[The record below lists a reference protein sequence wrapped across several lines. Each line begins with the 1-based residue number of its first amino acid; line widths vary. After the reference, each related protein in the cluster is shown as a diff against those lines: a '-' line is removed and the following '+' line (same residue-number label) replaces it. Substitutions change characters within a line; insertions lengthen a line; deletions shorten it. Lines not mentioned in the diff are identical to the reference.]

1 MCPAPGA
8 WWGLQS
14 SAAWAVPA
22 PPSPGT
28 CGKWATTA
36 LGQPGA
42 DVELTRLASVNV
54 RPWRRRGSPHC
65 SWGFLGSLPACGPNR
80 GARTHPAHLI
90 GPVIGPMIGPVSC
103 KGSGPAPPCRSQVGS
118 MARPRSA
125 LVAEVRSQL
134 PPDRDWFGRH
144 GVLNR
149 RGRTQLTAAWSRH
162 TRSMLGGERR
172 IAFPACG

>member
-1 MCPAPGA
+1 MEAAREPA
-8 WWGLQS
+8 LF
-14 SAAWAVPA
+14 
-22 PPSPGT
+22 
-28 CGKWATTA
+28 
-36 LGQPGA
+36 L
-42 DVELTRLASVNV
+42 
-54 RPWRRRGSPHC
+54 
-65 SWGFLGSLPACGPNR
+65 GFLGLAPCLRAKPRSKGTRHNPSASDW
-80 GARTHPAHLI
+80 A
-90 GPVIGPMIGPVSC
+90 VSC